1 MVEKGGF
8 ARLRSDGVTA
18 LHDRVVGIDPS
29 IDGVVQR
36 SVTDVGDCS
45 LLHIEPGLVDGW
57 VDDGLLLLG
66 DAAHVA
72 SPVGGQGNG
81 LVIADAVAAHPVIL
95 DSLERSGGP
104 LSAGALRQFERTRWP
119 TVEGILKLQ
128 RRGERAVSAFVHHRK
143 RVPAPLRGALF
154 RGLAALP
161 FGSPLARR
169 LGDRFA
175 WGSHE
180 PVDTDRFV
188 DQ

>member
-66 DAAHVA
+66 DAPT
-72 SPVGGQGNG
+72 SPRRS
-81 LVIADAVAAHPVIL
+81 AARGR
-95 DSLERSGGP
+95 DWRS
-104 LSAGALRQFERTRWP
+104 P
-119 TVEGILKLQ
+119 TPS
-128 RRGERAVSAFVHHRK
+128 RHSR
-143 RVPAPLRGALF
+143 
-154 RGLAALP
+154 
-161 FGSPLARR
+161 
-169 LGDRFA
+169 
-175 WGSHE
+175 
-180 PVDTDRFV
+180 
-188 DQ
+188 